1 MTTLTIGNVYAFCIV
16 NMFRTP
22 TFLDGLNDADII
34 DGYDNLKKHHNWI
47 ANLPE
52 VKAYYA
58 GRDDRAA
65 FQPIP

>member
-1 MTTLTIGNVYAFCIV
+1 MTTVTIGNVYAFCIV
-16 NMFRTP
+16 NMFRPP